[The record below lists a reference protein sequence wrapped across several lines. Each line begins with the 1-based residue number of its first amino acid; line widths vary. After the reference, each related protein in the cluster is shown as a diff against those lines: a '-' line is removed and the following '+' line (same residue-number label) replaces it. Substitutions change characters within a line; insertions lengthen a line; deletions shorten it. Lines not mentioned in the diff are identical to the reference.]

1 MKELTVLV
9 FFTFKFALTFPVAIY
24 GLKMSFWETI
34 LYSNLGGLIGLLVSV
49 YLSKLIIFLWDKYV
63 AGVLFKRRKEKK
75 SPVFTRRN
83 RFIVKVKTRYGLP
96 GIVILTYLLFS
107 IPVGAFLITKYYG
120 PKPKNISWLLL
131 GQVSWSFIYTIFY
144 LYIRNALHI

>member
-96 GIVILTYLLFS
+96 GIVILTYVLFS